1 MAIKQKPKNRKKAY
15 KPKKVNLIGDSTSVA
30 ELASLGFTGMAKHI
44 STLPQPK
51 KYHLEMSWVLQDAEN
66 TLNMYCT
73 FEGIDTESK
82 GLMPLHVLQ
91 GAYKGDL
98 IIALRENLI
107 PEYQPFKIEITCKAR
122 RLDDPSVVVPVKPY
136 RESFTD
142 NPIPYAVFM
151 SGLEYGKFY
160 HKRQGGIKTAWKGLT
175 KEWKLHLDEQY
186 SDEYEI
192 FDSKATLSCETYF
205 RSQICEGIF
214 KRMKEKRAKILAA
227 NGLAA

>member
-15 KPKKVNLIGDSTSVA
+15 KPKNV
-30 ELASLGFTGMAKHI
+30 GFVHNSHEYAALVGFDGMAKHL
-44 STLPQPK
+44 SSLPQPK
-51 KYHLEMSWVLQDAEN
+51 KYHLDMKWDLKDAET
-66 TLNMYCT
+66 TLNLYCA
-73 FEGIDTESK
+73 FNGIDENNK
-82 GLMPLHVLQ
+82 GQMPLHVLQ

-98 IIALRENLI
+98 IIALRESLI
-107 PEYQPFKIEITCKAR
+107 PELQNFKIEITCKAR
-122 RLDDPSVVVPVKPY
+122 LMNDHSVVVPVKPY
-136 RESFTD
+136 KESFND
-142 NPIPYAVFM
+142 QPIPYSIFM

-160 HKRQGGIKTAWKGLT
+160 HKRQGGIKTLWKGLT
-175 KEWKLHLDEQY
+175 EEWKAHLDEQY

-227 NGLAA
+227 NGLEA

>member
-15 KPKKVNLIGDSTSVA
+15 KPKNIGFVQNSA
-30 ELASLGFTGMAKHI
+30 EFAALRGFDGMAKHI
-44 STLPQPK
+44 SSLPQPK
-51 KYHLEMSWVLQDAEN
+51 KYHLDMKWDLKDAET
-66 TLNMYCT
+66 TLNLYCA
-73 FEGIDTESK
+73 FNGIDENAK
-82 GLMPLHVLQ
+82 GQMPLHVLQ

-107 PEYQPFKIEITCKAR
+107 PELQNFKIEITCKAR
-122 RLDDPSVVVPVKPY
+122 LMDDHSVVVDVKPF
-136 RESFTD
+136 RESFHD

-160 HKRQGGIKTAWKGLT
+160 HKRHGGIKTVWKGLT
-175 KEWKLHLDEQY
+175 DEWKAHLDEQY
-186 SDEYEI
+186 SDDYEI

-205 RSQICEGIF
+205 RSQINEGIF
-214 KRMKEKRAKILAA
+214 KRLKAKREKLLAD

>member
-15 KPKKVNLIGDSTSVA
+15 KPKNVGFVQNSA
-30 ELASLGFTGMAKHI
+30 EFSALRGFDGMAKHI
-44 STLPQPK
+44 ANLPQPK
-51 KYHLEMSWVLQDAEN
+51 KYHLDMKWDLKDAEN
-66 TLNMYCT
+66 TLNLYCA
-73 FEGIDTESK
+73 FNGIDENAK
-82 GLMPLHVLQ
+82 GQMPLHVLQ

-107 PEYQPFKIEITCKAR
+107 PELQNFKIEITCKAR
-122 RLDDPSVVVPVKPY
+122 LMDDHSVVVPVKPY
-136 RESFTD
+136 RESFD
-142 NPIPYAVFM
+142 NNPIPYSIFM

-160 HKRQGGIKTAWKGLT
+160 HKRQGGIKTLWKGLT

-214 KRMKEKRAKILAA
+214 NRLKAERAKKLAEL
-227 NGLAA
+227 GLAA